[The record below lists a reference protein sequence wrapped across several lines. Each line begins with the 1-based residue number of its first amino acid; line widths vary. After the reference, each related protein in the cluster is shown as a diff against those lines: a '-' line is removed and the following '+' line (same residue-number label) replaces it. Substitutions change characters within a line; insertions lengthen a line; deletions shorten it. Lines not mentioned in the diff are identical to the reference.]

1 MHVQPTSPIRFSPR
15 AKFVTVLS
23 IVIIS
28 LYLVNQA
35 WHIMIPFIWAI
46 ITAYIFNPVV
56 TWMQRRTKTPRFWWV
71 IVLYIIGS
79 ALLTLLVSNVVPIIT
94 TQINDLAQAIPTWLE
109 EAKIYVEKHE
119 SLTIRGVE
127 LINLREAEREISGA
141 IAAFA
146 KDLPGAAPKFLFGI
160 AEGFILTLVY
170 FVVTFYLLLQAET
183 IPNNFYRLI
192 PERHRDEIR
201 QLIGSIDR
209 VLSAYIRGQFL
220 LIIIMSVLSFIALSI
235 LQVKYA
241 LIIAIATGFLEIIP
255 IIGPYMATAIA
266 ALVGFFQ
273 GTTPFGWEPWL
284 LALVII
290 IVYFALRQFED
301 HFIIPNLVGHIVNV
315 HPVFVIFAILAGG
328 AVAGGL
334 GLLISIPIAAV
345 ARIILSYL
353 HGKLVDSPNPQ
364 ADLVEQEGK
373 LLENHAIAER
383 RESRRNRREA
393 KKQIEG
399 SDLKP

>member
-71 IVLYIIGS
+71 IVLYIIGFT
-79 ALLTLLVSNVVPIIT
+79 LLTLLVSNVVPLIT
-94 TQINDLAQAIPTWLE
+94 SQINDLAQTIPIWLDD
-109 EAKIYVEKHE
+109 AKIYVEQHQA
-119 SLTIRGVE
+119 LTIRGVE
-127 LINLREAEREISGA
+127 IVNLREAEREISGA

-146 KDLPGAAPKFLFGI
+146 KALPGIAPLFLFGL
-160 AEGFILTLVY
+160 AEGFILLLVY

-220 LIIIMSVLSFIALSI
+220 LIIIMSVLSYIALSI

-255 IIGPYMATAIA
+255 IIGPYMATALA
-266 ALVGFFQ
+266 PLAGFFQ
-273 GTTPFGWEPWL
+273 GTTPFGWEPWV

-290 IVYFALRQFED
+290 AVYFALRQFED

-373 LLENHAIAER
+373 LLENHIVAER

-393 KKQIEG
+393 KKQVEG

>member
-71 IVLYIIGS
+71 IVLYIIGFT
-79 ALLTLLVSNVVPIIT
+79 LLTLLVSNVVPLIT
-94 TQINDLAQAIPTWLE
+94 SQINDLAQTIPIWLDD
-109 EAKIYVEKHE
+109 AKIYVEQHQA
-119 SLTIRGVE
+119 LTIRGVE
-127 LINLREAEREISGA
+127 IVNLREAEREISGA

-146 KDLPGAAPKFLFGI
+146 KALPGIAPLFLFGL
-160 AEGFILTLVY
+160 AEGFILLLVY

-220 LIIIMSVLSFIALSI
+220 LIIIMSVLSYIALSI

-273 GTTPFGWEPWL
+273 GTTPFGWEPWV

-290 IVYFALRQFED
+290 AVYFALRQFED

-373 LLENHAIAER
+373 LLENHIVAER

-393 KKQIEG
+393 KKQVEG